1 MTKIDFYV
9 LKPSDMDFVEQTLKT
24 HPRIEYVKRVKAP
37 QKGKD

>member
-1 MTKIDFYV
+1 MVKIDLYV
-9 LKPSDMDFVEQTLKT
+9 LKPLNMESVQQTLAT